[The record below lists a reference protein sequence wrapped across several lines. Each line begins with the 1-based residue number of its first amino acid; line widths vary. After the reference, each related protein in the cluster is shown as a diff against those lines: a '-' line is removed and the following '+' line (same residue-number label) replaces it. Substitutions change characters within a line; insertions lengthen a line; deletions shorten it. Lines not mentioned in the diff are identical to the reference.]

1 MQKQKCF
8 ITLTLFIYEFVKI
21 VDVSKKLQLLLDQS
35 TLAVL
40 LILFF
45 IGQKIPF
52 CGKFNKKD
60 CFGSS
65 LFIIPVKHYRALT
78 K

>member
-1 MQKQKCF
+1 MLQK
-8 ITLTLFIYEFVKI
+8 VAA
-21 VDVSKKLQLLLDQS
+21 VLDQS
-35 TLAVL
+35 TQEVL
-40 LILFF
+40 LILIFL
-45 IGQKIPF
+45 GQKIPS